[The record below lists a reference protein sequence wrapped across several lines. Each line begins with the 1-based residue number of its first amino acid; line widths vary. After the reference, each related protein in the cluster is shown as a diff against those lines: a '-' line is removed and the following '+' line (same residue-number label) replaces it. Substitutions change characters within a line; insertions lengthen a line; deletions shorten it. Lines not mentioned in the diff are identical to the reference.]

1 VVGRS
6 VGIVVVGIVGYMVG
20 HMVAGLGRIVAAEVV
35 PW

>member
-6 VGIVVVGIVGYMVG
+6 VGIVVVGMVGYMVG